1 MEAPVDGGGDGNKD
15 DQTTYNWLEM
25 VDSFINNNAPKCGK
39 ALLGFILARKDNA
52 SDDMWVKAAE
62 MEDNVDKKKKLLIKK
77 LTGSPNSTLLWNKL
91 IEYEQID
98 NNDHSSNKNEVNDLL
113 LSTLLQANNNN
124 LTNVD
129 ELWLLAIDI
138 AMSRNESMTKIN
150 ELYLKA
156 KIATTRSN
164 HFLAFAYIKLSKNIL
179 ATAVITYLSLS
190 QRFNASNAFAFRR
203 TLGALIISSACS
215 IPDFG
220 HA

>member
-1 MEAPVDGGGDGNKD
+1 MINKIEMDLTKWLKLAESSEKEHDKPITAGSIIRASVGDINNNKVETPVDGGGDGNKD

-98 NNDHSSNKNEVNDLL
+98 NNDHSSNKNEVNDFESFFLEFATLRILL
-113 LSTLLQANNNN
+113 VGYPA
-124 LTNVD
+124 
-129 ELWLLAIDI
+129 
-138 AMSRNESMTKIN
+138 
-150 ELYLKA
+150 
-156 KIATTRSN
+156 
-164 HFLAFAYIKLSKNIL
+164 FL
-179 ATAVITYLSLS
+179 
-190 QRFNASNAFAFRR
+190 
-203 TLGALIISSACS
+203 
-215 IPDFG
+215 
-220 HA
+220 